1 MSSKAIFRQFSV
13 SPPAGDSIVFSL
25 VGSKFA
31 ILFLMVFISVFSLGV
46 LSAISSIEANDL
58 HLIVQLLYHFWL
70 AGIFCF
76 LIVGWLFGIA
86 LLLGQER
93 LIFSSGCLIVR
104 KDLFGIGLST
114 YFAADS
120 IRDFAWRADPTPS
133 GAGAGSGT
141 HISFRYQQ
149 ETITCGTNVTS
160 EAGEQIH
167 QKIQQQALNEAPD
180 ADLLAKIL
188 SYEQTTTEKIAAQ
201 KLRHQTVS
209 SAKTSPSV
217 LALILVNALPIA
229 GVLFLDWTVAE
240 VMLLYWSESAVIGIF
255 SLFKMFLINPWAS
268 LIAAPFFTLHYGGFM
283 AAHLLLL
290 NGFVL
295 PGDGLAP
302 EFWEGG
308 NLVSPLTLAFL
319 ALFVSHGISFFQHF
333 IGRAE
338 YVDRDIRAQMGKP
351 YDRIFIMQFTL
362 IFGGLLAAMFDSTL
376 LILLLLILLKIATDL
391 RAHLVEH
398 RTDLNPK

>member
-13 SPPAGDSIVFSL
+13 SPPAGDSIAFPMVP
-25 VGSKFA
+25 SKFA
-31 ILFLMVFISVFSLGV
+31 IMFLMVFISVFSLGA
-46 LSAISSIEANDL
+46 LLAISSIEASDL
-58 HLIVQLLYHFWL
+58 HSIVELLYYFWL
-70 AGIFCF
+70 AGIFSF
-76 LIVGWLFGIA
+76 LVMGWLFGIA

-93 LIFSSGCLIVR
+93 LIYSSGCLIVR
-104 KDLFGIGLST
+104 KDLFGMGLNT
-114 YFAADS
+114 YFTADS
-120 IRDFAWRADPTPS
+120 ISDFSWRADPAPS

-149 ETITCGTNVTS
+149 ETITCGTNVTA
-160 EAGEQIH
+160 EEGEQIH
-167 QKIQQQALNEAPD
+167 QQIQQQALNKTPD
-180 ADLLAKIL
+180 ADLLAQIL
-188 SYEQTTTEKIAAQ
+188 AYEQTTTEKIAGQ
-201 KLRHQTVS
+201 KLRHPTDGS
-209 SAKTSPSV
+209 SKTSPSV

-229 GVLFLDWTVAE
+229 GVWFLGWTVAE

-255 SLFKMFLINPWAS
+255 NLLKMFLVNPWAS

-290 NGFVL
+290 NGFIL
-295 PGDGLAP
+295 PSDGLAP

-308 NLVSPLTLAFL
+308 NLASPLTLAFL

-351 YDRIFIMQFTL
+351 YDRILIMQFTL
-362 IFGGLLAAMFDSTL
+362 ILGGFLVGIFDSTL
-376 LILLLLILLKIATDL
+376 LVLLLLIVLKITTDL
-391 RAHLVEH
+391 RAHLAEH